1 MADPKALYQEV
12 ILDHNRK
19 PRNYGALE
27 HASHHAEGHN
37 PLCGD
42 HISVSLDLDGERIG
56 GIAFQGESCAICKAS
71 ASMMTVNVKGKTRAD
86 AETLIQ
92 EFRDMATGKLDLDGA
107 SPHRPARGIRRRARP
122 ADARQ
127 MRDPAVAHAAR
138 RAQLGSEHIDRGGRR
153 SDARADRRRLNP
165 DRQMPKI
172 AEIEGTPNPNAL
184 KFVLKEPL
192 TWGIKRSYDNAE
204 EAKDDPLAAALFDIG
219 HVTNV
224 FYIDHWLTVTQD
236 GGADWQELT
245 RKIAEP
251 LRAAPAANAQTAATV
266 AAATTG
272 DRRPESRGPAAPRQD
287 QRAAR

>member
-42 HISVSLDLDGERIG
+42 HISVSLDFDGERID

-107 SPHRPARGIRRRARP
+107 HHIGRLTVFAGV
-122 ADARQ
+122 
-127 MRDPAVAHAAR
+127 RDLPTRVKCAILPWHTLHAAFNSV
-138 RAQLGSEHIDRGGRR
+138 ASTSTE
-153 SDARADRRRLNP
+153 
-165 DRQMPKI
+165 
-172 AEIEGTPNPNAL
+172 AE
-184 KFVLKEPL
+184 
-192 TWGIKRSYDNAE
+192 
-204 EAKDDPLAAALFDIG
+204 DDPMHAPIG
-219 HVTNV
+219 
-224 FYIDHWLTVTQD
+224 
-236 GGADWQELT
+236 
-245 RKIAEP
+245 
-251 LRAAPAANAQTAATV
+251 NA
-266 AAATTG
+266 
-272 DRRPESRGPAAPRQD
+272 
-287 QRAAR
+287 